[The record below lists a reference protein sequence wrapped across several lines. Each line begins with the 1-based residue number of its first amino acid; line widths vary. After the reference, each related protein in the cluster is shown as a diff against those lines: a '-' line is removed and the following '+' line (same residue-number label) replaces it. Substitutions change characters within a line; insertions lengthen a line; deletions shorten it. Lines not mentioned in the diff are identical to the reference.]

1 MEILY
6 SLDFRWENTRQQS
19 SALYS
24 HYMGTALIIAGIK
37 SVFYPWLQHIG
48 NAIGSGFGDPQAASA
63 GALGQSSSFCVLC
76 RALGLEQYSWHPLDV

>member
-1 MEILY
+1 MEVLY
-6 SLDFRWENTRQQS
+6 SLDFRWENKRQQS

-37 SVFYPWLQHIG
+37 SVLYPGLQHIG
-48 NAIGSGFGDPQAASA
+48 NAMRSGFGDPQAPSIR
-63 GALGQSSSFCVLC
+63 ALGQPSSFCVLC